1 MLTTTISENRRR
13 VGNDREFSTTTGT
26 CNRTVPAPRK
36 LAAATMTPHN
46 ESKEDKRR
54 EKEKPW
60 DRGIA
65 WTLKFKKGKRSRC
78 EAAGWAEV
86 RHALFLFLQVS
97 KEDGRWLAA
106 VIEKRRL
113 IAWDMW
119 DFIIGMRRG
128 IKYKV

>member
-1 MLTTTISENRRR
+1 MMLTRTIFENRRR
-13 VGNDREFSTTTGT
+13 VGNNDREFSGAS
-26 CNRTVPAPRK
+26 CNSTVPAPRK

-54 EKEKPW
+54 EKGKPW

-86 RHALFLFLQVS
+86 RHALFCFC
-97 KEDGRWLAA
+97 KFPRKTADGLLR
-106 VIEKRRL
+106 
-113 IAWDMW
+113 
-119 DFIIGMRRG
+119 
-128 IKYKV
+128 